1 MANARSS
8 RRTRNVAKTPSQR
21 QLQERK
27 MQRLFQSDVLTALLG
42 RTSGTLVMRGVL
54 IVAAI
59 GLLASIVVGLLHPGS
74 TPTGSSSKSTSSGAP
89 VGLQVGDAAPIFTLT
104 TSGGKQVSLSDFR
117 GKPVMLNFWY
127 ATCPGCLAEIPGMQ
141 RFYAAQQAAGKHF
154 VILGVNSVD
163 DAQTAQQFAQQ
174 YGLTYTLV
182 MDNNQQVA
190 TLYNLTATP
199 TSHFIDRQ
207 GIIRSTVVGPVDDAT
222 LQQKVA
228 ETSQA

>member
-1 MANARSS
+1 MAKSRSTRKT
-8 RRTRNVAKTPSQR
+8 RRVAKTTASQKP
-21 QLQERK
+21 QQRK
-27 MQRLFQSDVLTALLG
+27 VQRLFQSDVLTALFG
-42 RTSGTLVMRGVL
+42 RSVGKLVMRSVL
-54 IVAAI
+54 IVAAV
-59 GLLASIVVGLLHPGS
+59 GLLTIIAVGLLHPGS
-74 TPTGSSSKSTSSGAP
+74 TPTASSSTSTSSGAP
-89 VGLQVGDAAPIFTLT
+89 VGLQVGDAAPNFTLKT
-104 TSGGKQVSLSDFR
+104 LDGKQVSLRDFR

-174 YGLTYTLV
+174 DGLTYTLV

-199 TSHFIDRQ
+199 TSYFIDRQ
-207 GIIRSTVVGPVDDAT
+207 GIIHATVVGPVDDAT

-228 ETSQA
+228 EISQA